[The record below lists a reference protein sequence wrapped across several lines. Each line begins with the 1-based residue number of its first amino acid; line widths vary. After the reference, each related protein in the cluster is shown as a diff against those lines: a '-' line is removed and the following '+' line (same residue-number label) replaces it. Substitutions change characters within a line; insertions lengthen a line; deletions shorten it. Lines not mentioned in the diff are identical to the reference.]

1 MNVDQNIL
9 FHLKKADF
17 FEGVHN
23 IKSAT
28 KEAKK
33 FWELLKKEKNKKDK
47 CSPVFHL
54 FFSEFEKRIKW
65 VKNDSEWK
73 RQCNL
78 ADIALKN
85 REFIMAALYAHE
97 AFSKKIMESVEI

>member
-1 MNVDQNIL
+1 MIQYDKIGRLNVFYSLLKKMNVDQNIL

-23 IKSAT
+23 IESAT

-54 FFSEFEKRIKW
+54 FFF
-65 VKNDSEWK
+65 
-73 RQCNL
+73 
-78 ADIALKN
+78 
-85 REFIMAALYAHE
+85 
-97 AFSKKIMESVEI
+97 